1 VLSAYQDGWILKI
14 ESSNLE
20 SDLSNL
26 LTAKEYVQLIKE
38 KAEKHY
44 ERKERQKEI

>member
-1 VLSAYQDGWILKI
+1 MNYRST
-14 ESSNLE
+14 